1 MSGPGSGTS
10 ELRSGIITL
19 LTDFGL
25 SDPFVGIMK
34 GVILS
39 RFRGA
44 SVVDL
49 CHGIPAQ
56 SVADA
61 AFWLE
66 RAYRWFAPGTVH
78 VAVVDPGV
86 GSARRILAARADG
99 HLFLAPDNGLLATSL
114 TGVGAE
120 VRAVDPS
127 RLGLPPPSATFHG
140 RDVFA
145 PLAAELASGV
155 LTFAAVGV
163 PASAEPCV
171 LAAPY
176 LSAEALCGV
185 VVTIDRFGN
194 LITNLDRGALE
205 AAGARRVLVGER
217 EVPLRRTYADAAP
230 GELLAVINAFE
241 VLELAIRD
249 GSAERQLGL
258 GRGAPVRVP
267 VAGRVLRA

>member
-1 MSGPGSGTS
+1 MSEP
-10 ELRSGIITL
+10 RSGIITL

-39 RFRGA
+39 RFRAA

-49 CHGIPAQ
+49 CHGIPPQ
-56 SVADA
+56 SVADG

-66 RAYRWFAPGTVH
+66 RSYRWFPPGTVH

-86 GSARRILAARADG
+86 GSERRILAARRDG
-99 HLFLAPDNGLLATSL
+99 HIFLAPDNGLLAASL

-120 VRAVDPS
+120 LRALDPG
-127 RLGLPPPSATFHG
+127 RLGLPAPSATFHG

-145 PLAAELASGV
+145 PFAAELASGG
-155 LTFAAVGV
+155 LAFADVGA
-163 PASAEPCV
+163 PAIAEPCV
-171 LAAPY
+171 LAAPR
-176 LSAEALCGV
+176 LEAGALCGA
-185 VVTIDRFGN
+185 VVTVDRFGN
-194 LITNLDRGALE
+194 LITNLDRTSLE
-205 AAGARRVLVGER
+205 ATGARRVLVGGR
-217 EVPLRRTYADAAP
+217 EVPLRRTYADVAH

-258 GRGAPVRVP
+258 GRGTPVRAP
-267 VAGRVLRA
+267 IAGRVMRA